1 MTVATM
7 EGGTL
12 PMPPDLEVAITS
24 QNGAAEP
31 EFVHNVG
38 GHCIAGTL
46 VSPKCRMDRE
56 CDIETENLHLASIGS
71 GSRRCRFSASD
82 VGGIV

>member
-24 QNGAAEP
+24 QSGAAEP
-31 EFVHNVG
+31 EFANNV
-38 GHCIAGTL
+38 
-46 VSPKCRMDRE
+46 
-56 CDIETENLHLASIGS
+56 SIGS

-82 VGGIV
+82 VGGLV

>member
-24 QNGAAEP
+24 QSGAAEP

-38 GHCIAGTL
+38 CDCIAGTL
-46 VSPKCRMDRE
+46 VSPKCRMD
-56 CDIETENLHLASIGS
+56 
-71 GSRRCRFSASD
+71 
-82 VGGIV
+82 